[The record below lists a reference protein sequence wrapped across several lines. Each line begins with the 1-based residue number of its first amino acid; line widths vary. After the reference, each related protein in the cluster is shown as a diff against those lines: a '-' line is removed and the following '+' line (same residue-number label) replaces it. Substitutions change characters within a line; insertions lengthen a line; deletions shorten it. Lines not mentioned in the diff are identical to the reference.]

1 MNYSPASLSALLA
14 ISTILSPL
22 ATPVQAQ
29 YDNSVRGVA
38 EREIARMIL
47 QYLTAHPDAKDTLE
61 GIAQWWLRRG
71 WSETPGGGL
80 ERAVASLCAQGLI
93 LETRRRGLP
102 PLSPRHSRGCRPS
115 ASITA

>member
-1 MNYSPASLSALLA
+1 MSRA
-14 ISTILSPL
+14 I
-22 ATPVQAQ
+22 AHTP
-29 YDNSVRGVA
+29 DPDA

-47 QYLTAHPDAKDTLE
+47 QYLTAHPDAKDTLD

-71 WSETPGGGL
+71 WGETPGGGI

-102 PLSPRHSRGCRPS
+102 PLYRLNPRRRTAVAKILGSMTRQGCR
-115 ASITA
+115 TARGR

>member
-1 MNYSPASLSALLA
+1 M
-14 ISTILSPL
+14 
-22 ATPVQAQ
+22 AQ
-29 YDNSVRGVA
+29 PDSDA

-47 QYLTAHPDAKDTLE
+47 QYLTAHPDAKDTLD

-71 WSETPGGGL
+71 RGETPGGGL

-102 PLSPRHSRGCRPS
+102 PLYRLNPRRRTAVAKRLGPMPRPGARRARGR
-115 ASITA
+115 